1 MFNFIILQYQTK
13 SFITD
18 SLFNF
23 FKVSDI
29 KLKNYIICFPFRAMS
44 SLIVGS
50 REKQPT
56 KVKMWKKGGK
66 NCWTAIVLII
76 ILVIWCGRME
86 KQVSEIKFPIQNR
99 YFFTKTIMKYNLS
112 RYFYHFQTFLPTSL
126 TYQEKRAASV
136 HCIY

>member
-1 MFNFIILQYQTK
+1 MFNFIILHYHTK
-13 SFITD
+13 SFIIY

-23 FKVSDI
+23 FKVSYM

-44 SLIVGS
+44 SLIVGRS
-50 REKQPT
+50 EKQPT
-56 KVKMWKKGGK
+56 KVKMWKEGEQ
-66 NCWTAIVLII
+66 NYWTAIILII

-112 RYFYHFQTFLPTSL
+112 RYFYHFQTFTPTSL
-126 TYQEKRAASV
+126 TCREKSAASV